1 MPSYGSTKFAL
12 ILLLLAG
19 PASACGR
26 CLPLVHSAV
35 YGDGFVSTLLVLLLP
50 VLLMSFAGAAVH
62 AAPVLGAMWR
72 RRRRG

>member
-1 MPSYGSTKFAL
+1 MPSYESTKFAL

-19 PASACGR
+19 SASACGR

-35 YGDGFVSTLLVLLLP
+35 YGDEFLSTLLVLLLP
-50 VLLMSFAGAAVH
+50 VLLIGFAGAAVH
-62 AAPVLGAMWR
+62 AAPGLGAMWR

>member
-12 ILLLLAG
+12 IVLLLAG

-35 YGDGFVSTLLVLLLP
+35 YGDGFLSTLLVLLP
-50 VLLMSFAGAAVH
+50 VLLTSFAGAAVH
-62 AAPVLGAMWR
+62 AAPGLGAMWR